1 MKRRNVLKT
10 MTLGAILPSVFSFN
24 QSKAANTD
32 KGLNLPKQ
40 KILMK
45 AGCQSGGT
53 TVENLEFKARHG
65 IFNID
70 GGMPKFVEG
79 K

>member
-10 MTLGAILPSVFSFN
+10 MTLGAILPSVFSTN

-45 AGCQSGGT
+45 AGCLRR
-53 TVENLEFKARHG
+53 NYC
-65 IFNID
+65 
-70 GGMPKFVEG
+70 
-79 K
+79 